1 MDSEGADTIDEKTS
15 DCLNVWKELALPN
28 RDTVMHDLSCQ
39 GSIGLA
45 LQQAL
50 ADEETEL
57 GHDDDDT
64 NIDSSDK
71 RIKLDQPAIS
81 QILLSFG
88 MAVTQTQ
95 REQRDM
101 QMGGEVVSKSNVAAP
116 VAILRGRV
124 DHFNRCGGKWRIMVH
139 DAQII
144 ERKPLDKDRRKSER
158 PSMWEVM
165 KETQSNPLKIRRLE
179 ILAYNDIE

>member
-1 MDSEGADTIDEKTS
+1 MDSDDADKNDEKTS
-15 DCLNVWKELALPN
+15 GRQNVWKELPLPN
-28 RDTVMHDLSCQ
+28 RDTVIHDLSCQ

-50 ADEETEL
+50 AAEETEL
-57 GHDDDDT
+57 GDDDDT
-64 NIDSSDK
+64 DSSDK
-71 RIKLDQPAIS
+71 LITLDEPAIS
-81 QILLSFG
+81 QILESFG
-88 MAVTQTQ
+88 MAVSHTQ
-95 REQRDM
+95 REQRDL
-101 QMGGEVVSKSNVAAP
+101 QMGGELASTSSLAAP

-124 DHFNRCGGKWRIMVH
+124 DHFNRCGTKWRIVVH

-144 ERKPLDKDRRKSER
+144 ERKPLDKYRRKSER

-165 KETQSNPLKIRRLE
+165 NETQSNPLKIQRLE